1 MLGIQAASQY
11 NSHRNALVV
20 LAACAVYAPTG
31 WILRRLR
38 SSREPASTSIPGN
51 DAPLGREMCTMSCQS
66 GSYPCRSTEQR
77 QGRHTKPLHSPRYLV
92 ATVIAGLLV
101 LGAQFEPTSV
111 SHAKDRFPYTVFTT
125 YDETAV
131 LSGPGEEFYATD
143 LLAKGTPLEVYRRDP
158 GGWLAV
164 RPPDRS
170 FSWVPARKLLVAAN
184 NQSATVVGDDAV
196 AWVGSRVETVEDH
209 RWQVQLE
216 RGERVAILGHRAL
229 EDHRKGTVETWYQ
242 VAPPSGEFRWVHA
255 DDITRRAPRRSG
267 ASRTGASYGGQSDD
281 SDSVPRADGSQP
293 DGLENS
299 DPADEA
305 SPGAAPLAQA
315 GANEISPPSDSVR
328 RANLT
333 TPRGGSPSEPRSVEP
348 AQFRA
353 DWTPR
358 SAPRQARRTDP
369 SFISSEPQPPAPTT
383 SPAAERELEDITV
396 QLSMLAAREPNL
408 WNLAPL
414 RARTETLIE
423 RGSNPLERG
432 KARLM
437 LEKIEEFEELQQR
450 HIRAERGLAANSPT
464 TPGAQNPAASTGLAS
479 ALPIGSGLSGLGFV
493 STGKL
498 GGLAGGASAAG
509 TGASGSA
516 PARNSTVEPR
526 FDGTGWLL
534 PVHSTKRVAPPYA
547 LMDDSGHV
555 LHYVSPAPGLNL
567 HRYERKRVGIYGQRG
582 QTQTL
587 NAPHLTAHRV
597 VDLDRQASRP

>member
-1 MLGIQAASQY
+1 
-11 NSHRNALVV
+11 
-20 LAACAVYAPTG
+20 
-31 WILRRLR
+31 
-38 SSREPASTSIPGN
+38 
-51 DAPLGREMCTMSCQS
+51 MSCQS
-66 GSYPCRSTEQR
+66 GSFPRRSSER
-77 QGRHTKPLHSPRYLV
+77 QGRHIQRFHSPRYFV
-92 ATVIAGLLV
+92 APLLACLFI
-101 LGAQFEPTSV
+101 LGAPIELLQLVSPQAATAVTGTS
-111 SHAKDRFPYTVFTT
+111 HFACAKDRFPYTVFTT
-125 YDETAV
+125 FDETAV

-143 LLAKGTPLEVYRRDP
+143 LLPKGTPLEVHRRDP

-164 RPPDRS
+164 RPPERS

-255 DDITRRAPRRSG
+255 DDITRRSPRRGVSG
-267 ASRTGASYGGQSDD
+267 DSESTPLAAASASTPIDEKAPS
-281 SDSVPRADGSQP
+281 GSNRP
-293 DGLENS
+293 S
-299 DPADEA
+299 
-305 SPGAAPLAQA
+305 PLAQA
-315 GANEISPPSDSVR
+315 ETTEDSPSGDSVQL
-328 RANLT
+328 ANLT
-333 TPRGGSPSEPRSVEP
+333 SPRGGSPTEPRSIVP

-353 DWTPR
+353 EWSPR
-358 SAPRQARRTDP
+358 TAPRQARRADP
-369 SFISSEPQPPAPTT
+369 SFVSSEPLPPAPTT
-383 SPAAERELEDITV
+383 SPATERELEDITV
-396 QLSMLAAREPNL
+396 QLSMLASREPNL

-423 RGSNPLERG
+423 RGANPLERG

-450 HIRAERGLAANSPT
+450 HIRAERGLAANSP
-464 TPGAQNPAASTGLAS
+464 ASPAAQPSASPTGLAS

-493 STGKL
+493 STGSP
-498 GGLAGGASAAG
+498 AANAG
-509 TGASGSA
+509 TAA
-516 PARNSTVEPR
+516 ARGSTVEPR

-547 LMDDSGHV
+547 LMDDNGHV

-587 NAPHLTAHRV
+587 NAPHLTAHRI
-597 VDLDRQASRP
+597 VDLDRQAARP